1 MHFTHNIIQIQTS
14 GLLAH
19 NLRQNHSVEID
30 NKSFFTSHSFDFG
43 SSSPSSLP
51 ADKQTNAGKIGAEEA
66 LQKQAKALLPP
77 TLPAPQQTH
86 DNELVCVNA
95 LLALFSS
102 SNK

>member
-1 MHFTHNIIQIQTS
+1 MHFTHNIIQIQTG

-43 SSSPSSLP
+43 SSSLP
-51 ADKQTNAGKIGAEEA
+51 ADKSTNAGKIGAEEA

-77 TLPAPQQTH
+77 ILSAPQQTH